1 MLTAKRKRFIVDE
14 NGKPQSIILD
24 IETYNHM
31 LELIEDN
38 EDVKEYKK
46 AKPKVDASIK
56 AGDYVTLKEFQKHRP
71 QKKNAVWNCNP
82 QTCTKTV
89 KQTPG

>member
-1 MLTAKRKRFIVDE
+1 MLTTKRKHFIVDE

-46 AKPKVDASIK
+46 AKPKVDAAIK
-56 AGDYVTLKEFQKHRP
+56 VGEFVTLKEFQKHF
-71 QKKNAVWNCNP
+71 
-82 QTCTKTV
+82 
-89 KQTPG
+89 

>member
-1 MLTAKRKRFIVDE
+1 MLTTKRKYFIVDE

-24 IETYNHM
+24 IGTYDHM

-46 AKPKVDASIK
+46 AKPKVDAAIK
-56 AGDYVTLKEFQKHRP
+56 AGEFVTLKEFQKHF
-71 QKKNAVWNCNP
+71 
-82 QTCTKTV
+82 
-89 KQTPG
+89 

>member
-1 MLTAKRKRFIVDE
+1 MLATKRKHFIVDK

-31 LELIEDN
+31 LELIEEN

-46 AKPKVDASIK
+46 AKPKVDAAIK
-56 AGDYVTLKEFQKHRP
+56 AGEFVTLKEFQKHF
-71 QKKNAVWNCNP
+71 
-82 QTCTKTV
+82 
-89 KQTPG
+89 

>member
-1 MLTAKRKRFIVDE
+1 MLSAKRKHFIVDE

-46 AKPKVDASIK
+46 AKPKVDAAIK
-56 AGDYVTLKEFQKHRP
+56 AGEFVTLKEFQKHRT
-71 QKKNAVWNCNP
+71 QKKNGV
-82 QTCTKTV
+82 
-89 KQTPG
+89 